1 MSDAKRISWGKPRHP
16 TDADR
21 DALRDDLLAR
31 ARAVR
36 ADGWAKHR
44 TEWPAGQVAVV
55 AYVLGDAEV
64 LAELEENESTVLSR
78 YAADLFG
85 FVGGRKDNEKGLVA
99 TQAWFDAV
107 RKALG
112 KPAS

>member
-1 MSDAKRISWGKPRHP
+1 MSDAKRITWGKPRHP

-21 DALRDDLLAR
+21 EALREDLLAR

-36 ADGWAKHR
+36 DDGWAGYR

-55 AYVLGDAEV
+55 AYVLGDTEV
-64 LAELEENESTVLSR
+64 LAELAETESTVLSR

-85 FVGGRKDNEKGLVA
+85 FTKGRKDNEAGLVA
-99 TQAWFDAV
+99 TQAWFDTV
-107 RKALG
+107 RAAL
-112 KPAS
+112 

>member
-1 MSDAKRISWGKPRHP
+1 MSDAKRINWGTPRHP

-21 DALRDDLLAR
+21 DALREDLLTR

-36 ADGWAKHR
+36 GGGWAHYR
-44 TEWPAGQVAVV
+44 TEWTAGQVAVV

-64 LAELEENESTVLSR
+64 LAEFEENEGTVLSR

-85 FVGGRKDNEKGLVA
+85 FIKGRKDIEAGLVD
-99 TQAWFDAV
+99 TQAWFDTV
-107 RKALG
+107 RAALG
-112 KPAS
+112 SGA